1 MTENETNKMDKSIT
15 CRSSTGNDVQ
25 ISGNAQ
31 QKIRSMLCVK
41 L

>member
-1 MTENETNKMDKSIT
+1 MIENVKKMKVKSIT

-25 ISGNAQ
+25 VSWNAQ